1 MYKVFGENNMKNFK
15 IYKSVLAIFTSA
27 SILLLSGC
35 SGDSNNKEKV
45 KSQSCKHLTIY
56 FEDEPITFKECD
68 GYEIN
73 VDREGYSS
81 EINYKIKKENKTI
94 FGGITTNYNSY
105 SVYHDLADDIIENE
119 AIQKVK

>member
-1 MYKVFGENNMKNFK
+1 MKNFK

-68 GYEIN
+68 GYEIH
-73 VDREGYSS
+73 VGRVVSS